1 MTAVKFCQGKK
12 VYLRPVEQEDS
23 ELVYAGKN
31 DPEVRETLFSSA
43 PMTLEQVR
51 AEMNAW
57 TGNKETVLFTICRQ
71 EDQQPVGQTAL
82 VRIDT
87 VSRALF
93 FLLRSTIRR
102 SGLRVFAG
110 EATRLMVD
118 YSFNVLNL
126 ESHPAACV
134 LRQRSCRESVSAR
147 GISGG
152 RDVAAGDVSS
162 QPLLRFLRHGCL
174 AGRVLSI
181 IRRLS
186 RFLPCRFF
194 SGSGFWLVCVAQ

>member
-31 DPEVRETLFSSA
+31 DPEVRETLFLSA

-57 TGNKETVLFTICRQ
+57 TGNKECVLFTICRQ

-87 VSRALF
+87 VSRAAVF
-93 FLLRSTIRR
+93 FIAIYNPAFWSQ
-102 SGLRVFAG
+102 GFAG

-118 YSFNVLNL
+118 YAFNVLNL
-126 ESHPAACV
+126 NRIQLHVCCDNDHARKRISAGFRVEGRCGRRCIITTAIAIFTSW
-134 LRQRSCRESVSAR
+134 LSC
-147 GISGG
+147 
-152 RDVAAGDVSS
+152 
-162 QPLLRFLRHGCL
+162 
-174 AGRVLSI
+174 GRVLSI
-181 IRRLS
+181 I
-186 RFLPCRFF
+186 
-194 SGSGFWLVCVAQ
+194 AA